1 MDARDP
7 MESLT
12 LISRKAEFVEVTDV
26 RSAERLLGELLI
38 DAGTLTPK
46 DVDRVVAEQSRSG
59 RRFGE
64 TARSLGLVRSHEIE
78 HALSRQFEF
87 PYLPAGDRSISSK
100 VATAFKPSSPIG
112 ESMRSLRSQLM
123 MRWFDG
129 TRHRKSLAVLGVE
142 RGVGRSFI
150 TANLAVVFAQ
160 LGERTLVI
168 DANLRS
174 PIQHLLFKIPN
185 KRGLSGILSG
195 RGSTDQI
202 AHMKFLPE
210 LSVLPAGAIP
220 PNPQELLARERFSN
234 LLDDLHNDYDVIL
247 IDTPAATE
255 SADAQMIAHRA
266 HAAIMIARRDQTP
279 VARLSELDAGL
290 QHAGVSVIGLVFND
304 Y

>member
-1 MDARDP
+1 MDKRDP

-12 LISRKAEFVEVTDV
+12 LISRDAEFVEVTDM

-46 DVDRVVAEQSRSG
+46 DIDTIVAEQSRSG

-64 TARSLGLVRSHEIE
+64 AARSLGLVKSREIE

-87 PYLPAGDRSISSK
+87 PFLPDGDRSISSK
-100 VATAFKPSSPIG
+100 VATAYKPSSPIG
-112 ESMRSLRSQLM
+112 ESMRALRSQLM

-129 TRHRKSLAVLGVE
+129 TRNHKSLAIVGVE

-150 TANLAVVFAQ
+150 AANLAVVFAQ
-160 LGERTLVI
+160 LGERTLLV
-168 DANLRS
+168 DANLRR
-174 PIQHLLFKIPN
+174 PAQHLMFKIPN

-195 RGSTDQI
+195 RGSTEQI
-202 AHMKFLPE
+202 ARIGFLPE
-210 LSVLPAGAIP
+210 LSILPAGAIP

-234 LLDDLHNDYDVIL
+234 LLDDLHSDFDVIL
-247 IDTPAATE
+247 IDTPAASE
-255 SADAQMIAHRA
+255 SADAQMVAHRA
-266 HAAIMIARRDQTP
+266 RGAIMIARRDLTP
-279 VARLSELDAGL
+279 MAKLSELDASL
-290 QHAGVSVIGLVFND
+290 QHAQVSVMGLVFNN